1 MSDPKTLAHAL
12 IEALVANLADLRELG
27 PLNENKELNPT
38 FLQNLAAQ
46 KFQTKKITPQAAF
59 FMAGAY
65 TKNNRMTAVFKTYL
79 GLVAEKWGFSLQD
92 ALKCLSVYIIFSGYK
107 SQELTATG
115 LSRALVM
122 FITGEPSRALKPI
135 TSVGIYFIHT
145 FVTVMTTQVIEIN
158 RKYKAAP
165 PDQQEKLVKLYS
177 APERRGMIVGNAATY
192 AFQRISSY
200 KSESIEISKIFKT
213 FAKKMPVVIA
223 PDDLFGPNYNEL
235 PI

>member
-12 IEALVANLADLRELG
+12 IESLVANLANLRELG
-27 PLNENKELNPT
+27 PLNENKEVNPT

-65 TKNNRMTAVFKTYL
+65 AKNNRMTAVFKTYL

-92 ALKCLSVYIIFSGYK
+92 ALKCLAIYMVLGGYK
-107 SQELTATG
+107 NQELTSTG
-115 LSRALVM
+115 LSRSLIM
-122 FITGEPSRALKPI
+122 FVTGEPNRALKPI

-145 FVTVMTTQVIEIN
+145 FVQVMTTQVIEIN

-165 PDQQEKLVKLYS
+165 P
-177 APERRGMIVGNAATY
+177 
-192 AFQRISSY
+192 
-200 KSESIEISKIFKT
+200 
-213 FAKKMPVVIA
+213 
-223 PDDLFGPNYNEL
+223 
-235 PI
+235 